1 MKNVKDFNSFSNEE
15 KFRFFK
21 DNEIEL
27 IHYDDGIEVFE
38 LMDSYA
44 IATTEE
50 PASYIYPV
58 YELYSNATGV
68 SFPIS
73 FLEYVENSQFKL
85 TDENGDY
92 YNLFAVKLVDALDN
106 EGNVKDLK

>member
-1 MKNVKDFNSFSNEE
+1 MNIVKNFNSFSNEE

-21 DNEIEL
+21 ENEIEL
-27 IHYDDGIEVFE
+27 IHYGDGIEVFE
-38 LMDSYA
+38 LTFSYA
-44 IATTEE
+44 IVATGE
-50 PASYIYPV
+50 PI
-58 YELYSNATGV
+58 YELYSNVTGV

-106 EGNVKDLK
+106 KGNVKDLK